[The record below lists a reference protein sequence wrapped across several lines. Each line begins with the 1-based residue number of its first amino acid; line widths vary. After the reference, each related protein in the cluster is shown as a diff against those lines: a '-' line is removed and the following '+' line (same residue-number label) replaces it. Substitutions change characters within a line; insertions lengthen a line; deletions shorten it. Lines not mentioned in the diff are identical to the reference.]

1 MEQID
6 LIRRNTI
13 GDILRK
19 NARRYAD
26 KTAVTYYLDGGKK
39 SLTYKELNDAANR
52 FANSLAEFGINKGDV
67 AALMSHNCMQFIVAA
82 WGFIKAGVTA
92 TYINVNFV
100 PHEVA
105 YQINHS
111 DAKILFTEDSLLDIV
126 LKVKNELKGIE
137 RFGYI
142 NIKNEPVPDGWL
154 NLEELYSD
162 KYSSEE
168 PKVDIANDDIALRM
182 YTSGT
187 TAFPKGIDLTYSNV
201 EYKAHCVAGSTGNG
215 MEVDSV
221 VGFFIPLYH
230 GGLLM
235 MYGCHAIGAHFVVG
249 TLSNLP
255 NTLNII
261 EKEKVSWTL
270 FPVTIFNRLVNS
282 PDAKDKLS
290 SLKEAEWFGGAM
302 PLDVLQKVLEM
313 LPNLTLIPQWSQ
325 TECLIGTLTRLNK
338 NTPLPKAGNIIGKPY
353 LDTEI
358 KIVDEDDNEVPDGEF
373 GEIVLRSPVVMKRY
387 YKNEEAT
394 KNAFRNGWHHTGD
407 MAYKGDDGFYYFVD
421 RVKDMIKTGGVNVS
435 AVEVEQVLN
444 NIDGI
449 EMSAV
454 FGVYHPDWAE
464 AVVAAVVSKNE
475 NLTEKNVIS
484 ICKNQLANFKVPK
497 RVIFVNSI
505 PLSHVGKILRKNLRE
520 TYKDLFE

>member
-6 LIRRNTI
+6 LIHRNTV
-13 GDILRK
+13 GDLLRK
-19 NARRYAD
+19 NARRYAN
-26 KTAVTYYLDGGKK
+26 KPALTYYLEGKK
-39 SLTYKELNDAANR
+39 ESLTYKELNDAANR
-52 FANSLAEFGINKGDV
+52 FANGLLEIGVKKGDT
-67 AALMSHNCMQFIVAA
+67 AALMAHNCMQFIVAA
-82 WGFIKAGVTA
+82 WGFLKAGVTA

-100 PHEVA
+100 PNEIA

-111 DAKILFTEDSLLDIV
+111 DAKILFVEDSLLNRV
-126 LKVKNELKGIE
+126 LKVKNKLKGIE

-142 NIKNEPVPDGWL
+142 NIKNKFAPDDWL
-154 NLEELYSD
+154 NIEELYSD

-168 PKVDIANDDIALRM
+168 PEVDIANDDIALRM

-187 TAFPKGIDLTYSNV
+187 TALPKGIDLTYSNI
-201 EYKAHCVAGSTGNG
+201 EYKVHCVAGSNGNG

-221 VGFFIPLYH
+221 VGFFVPLYH
-230 GGLLM
+230 SGVLLM
-235 MYGCHAIGAHFVVG
+235 YSCHTIGAHFVVG
-249 TLSNLP
+249 TLNNLP
-255 NTLNII
+255 ETFNMM
-261 EKEKVSWTL
+261 EAEKVSWTV
-270 FPVTIFNRLVNS
+270 FPVTIFNRLVNY
-282 PDAKDKLS
+282 PEVKEKLS

-302 PLDVLQKVLEM
+302 SLDILQNIFEL

-325 TECLIGTLTRLNK
+325 TECLIGTITRLNK

-373 GEIVLRSPVVMKRY
+373 GEIVVRSPVVMKGY
-387 YKNEEAT
+387 YKNEAAT
-394 KNAFRNGWHHTGD
+394 NNAFKNGWHHTGD

-435 AVEVEQVLN
+435 AVEVEQLLN
-444 NIDGI
+444 RIDGV

-464 AVVAAVVSKNE
+464 AVVAAVVSKDK
-475 NLTEKNVIS
+475 NLTEKDIIS
-484 ICKNQLANFKVPK
+484 ICKNKLANFKVPK
-497 RVIFVNSI
+497 KVIFVDSI
-505 PLSHVGKILRKNLRE
+505 PLSHVGKILRKDLRE
-520 TYKDLFE
+520 TYKDLFK